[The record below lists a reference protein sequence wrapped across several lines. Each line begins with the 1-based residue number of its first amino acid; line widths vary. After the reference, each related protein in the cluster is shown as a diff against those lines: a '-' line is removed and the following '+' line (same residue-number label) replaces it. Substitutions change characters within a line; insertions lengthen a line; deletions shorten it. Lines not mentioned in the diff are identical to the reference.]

1 MPSPSPAVAALI
13 VEQLNAGYQ
22 QQTVLQQFSIGI
34 NHGDIVCLLGPSGC
48 GKTTA
53 LKAIAGLQ
61 PSHSGRI
68 ELFGRVVA
76 DGQHNVAPQQR
87 NIGFIFQDYALF
99 PHLSVAD
106 NVGYGLKSLNA
117 EQQRQR
123 INDVLK
129 LVELSDY
136 AKRFPHELS
145 GGQQQR
151 IALARALAPQPDLL
165 LMDEPFSNIDSQVK
179 RRMMTELRRLIKRS
193 GVTAIFV
200 THAKDEAFVFAD
212 QTAVMMDGRIQQYA
226 TPAQVFN
233 QPANIK
239 VARFMEAG
247 NLCPLSQLAT
257 ILPDSAREQAAE
269 HTSDTAYAV
278 LQRHGFEVEKDEN
291 GEATVHD
298 VQFNGR
304 GQLLTVALSSHN
316 SQNDADWLI
325 ETEDD
330 LSLQPGDRVRLHY
343 LKQPVIIS

>member
-22 QQTVLQQFSIGI
+22 QQTVLQQFSIDI

-117 EQQRQR
+117 EQQQQR

-257 ILPDSAREQAAE
+257 ILPDSEQAAE
-269 HTSDTAYAV
+269 HTSGTAYAL
-278 LQRHGFEVEKDEN
+278 LQRHQFEVEKDEN

-304 GQLLTVALSSHN
+304 GQLLTVTLSSHN
-316 SQNDADWLI
+316 SENDADWLI

-343 LKQPVIIS
+343 LKQPAIIS